1 MKRFEFAHVA
11 EGIARQAGALL
22 RGYYEKGVETEYK
35 GDVDLVTVADR
46 SCEQLIREKL
56 TAAFPEHGIYG
67 EEGTRDQ
74 MESEYRW
81 YVDPLDG
88 TTNFAHGFPAFCV
101 ILGLERRAAGL
112 AKDEDGEIV
121 AGVIYD
127 PLRDEMFVAERGKG
141 VVAERQGDP
150 CVEDADA
157 GRVADGDGIS
167 IAEAAQLAE
176 CAFLSGDHAAVAWGA
191 AGGVGGAGS
200 GVCGVRAAG
209 WVLGVQSESVGHQR
223 GDFAGGGGGRDGDAL
238 RWREVY
244 PGLARGVCDQWA
256 DQGRDAAFVSGDVC
270 GSRDGGDSDA
280 GGVCGE
286 KEGGELNVPQS
297 ADGAGD
303 GLRCGG
309 AGVADSVRGDAE
321 RWGVPVLADAGRGD

>member
-22 RGYYEKGVETEYK
+22 RGFYEKGVETEYK
-35 GDVDLVTVADR
+35 GDVELVTVADR
-46 SCEQLIREKL
+46 SCGQLIREKL
-56 TAAFPEHGIYG
+56 TAAFPAHGIYG

-112 AKDEDGEIV
+112 AKDADGEIV

-127 PLRDEMFVAERGKG
+127 PLRDEMFVGGAGQGGMDER
-141 VVAERQGDP
+141 EGDP

-157 GRVADGDGIS
+157 GRVADGDGVS
-167 IAEAAQLAE
+167 IAEAAQFAE
-176 CAFLSGDHAAVAWGA
+176 RAFLPGDHAAVAWGA
-191 AGGVGGAGS
+191 AGGIGGAGL

-209 WVLGVQSESVGHQR
+209 WLLGVQSESVGHQR
-223 GDFAGGGGGRDGDAL
+223 GDICWCR
-238 RWREVY
+238 RR
-244 PGLARGVCDQWA
+244 
-256 DQGRDAAFVSGDVC
+256 
-270 GSRDGGDSDA
+270 
-280 GGVCGE
+280 
-286 KEGGELNVPQS
+286 
-297 ADGAGD
+297 
-303 GLRCGG
+303 
-309 AGVADSVRGDAE
+309 
-321 RWGVPVLADAGRGD
+321 AGR